1 MATRRKKP
9 FPGSKLDLTEA
20 LPVWTTHHSNTVNLV
35 FVALLQKLG
44 ITDVAS
50 YFRQLRTTIVICIV
64 IGAWVGAALYG
75 LQGFLLGGLLG
86 MVAPAALLWLG
97 VVLLGAAIFI
107 AIYVAAWAAILWFLW
122 WFIRA

>member
-50 YFRQLRTTIVICIV
+50 YFRQLRTAIGICIV
-64 IGAWVGAALYG
+64 IGAWVGASFYG
-75 LQGFLLGGLLG
+75 LTGFFLGGLLG
-86 MVAPAALLWLG
+86 LIAPAALLWLG
-97 VVLLGAAIFI
+97 VMLVGAAIFI
-107 AIYVAAWAAILWFLW
+107 AIYFAAWAAIYAFLW